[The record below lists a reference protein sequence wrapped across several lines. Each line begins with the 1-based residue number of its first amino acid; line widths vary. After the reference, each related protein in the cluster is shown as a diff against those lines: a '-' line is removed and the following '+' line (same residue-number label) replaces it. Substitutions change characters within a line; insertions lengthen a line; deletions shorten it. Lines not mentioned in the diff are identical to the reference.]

1 MSKDEDRMILRQLAD
16 AGFIPDNVIDKLDEI
31 TKKAEDNSVKEVN
44 LDMSKGI
51 VNEYNFA
58 DVRLVDYFSNETRRR
73 IVEFL
78 THADLS
84 NQCYC
89 LTQLEADW
97 ITDNYAYFK
106 TVINEFTG
114 RPAHIKVGSIP
125 WFMGYG
131 DKILLFDELQFKPY
145 LQRKDD

>member
-1 MSKDEDRMILRQLAD
+1 MSNDDRMILRQLAD
-16 AGFIPDNVIDKLDEI
+16 AGFIPDNVIDKIDEI
-31 TKKAEDNSVKEVN
+31 AKKDEDNSVKEVI

-73 IVEFL
+73 IVDFI

-97 ITDNYAYFK
+97 VTDNYAYFE

-114 RPAHIKVGSIP
+114 RPAHIKVCSIP

-131 DKILLFDELQFKPY
+131 NKILLFDELQFKPY

>member
-1 MSKDEDRMILRQLAD
+1 MSNEDRMILRQLAD
-16 AGFIPDNVIDKLDEI
+16 AGFIPDNVIDKIDEI
-31 TKKAEDNSVKEVN
+31 AKK
-44 LDMSKGI
+44 
-51 VNEYNFA
+51 
-58 DVRLVDYFSNETRRR
+58 

-97 ITDNYAYFK
+97 VTDNYAYFE

-114 RPAHIKVGSIP
+114 LPVHIKVGSLP

-131 DKILLFDELQFKPY
+131 NKILLFDELQFKPY
-145 LQRKDD
+145 LQRKDE

>member
-16 AGFIPDNVIDKLDEI
+16 AGFIPDNVIDKIDEI
-31 TKKAEDNSVKEVN
+31 AKKDEDNSVKEVD

-51 VNEYNFA
+51 VNEYDFA
-58 DVRLVDYFSNETRRR
+58 DVSNETRRR

-97 ITDNYAYFK
+97 ITDNYAYFE

-114 RPAHIKVGSIP
+114 RPAHIKVGSLP

-131 DKILLFDELQFKPY
+131 NKILLFDELQFKPY

>member
-1 MSKDEDRMILRQLAD
+1 MSNDDRMILRQLAD
-16 AGFIPDNVIDKLDEI
+16 AGFIPDNVIDKIDEI
-31 TKKAEDNSVKEVN
+31 AKKDEDNSVKDVN

-51 VNEYNFA
+51 VNEYNFV
-58 DVRLVDYFSNETRRR
+58 DVRLVDYFNNETRRR

-84 NQCYC
+84 NECYC

-97 ITDNYAYFK
+97 ITDNYTYFE

-131 DKILLFDELQFKPY
+131 NKILLFDELQFKPY

>member
-1 MSKDEDRMILRQLAD
+1 
-16 AGFIPDNVIDKLDEI
+16 
-31 TKKAEDNSVKEVN
+31 
-44 LDMSKGI
+44 MSKGI

-58 DVRLVDYFSNETRRR
+58 DVRLVDYFSNETRRC

-97 ITDNYAYFK
+97 VTDNYAYFE

-114 RPAHIKVGSIP
+114 LPVRIKVGSLP

-131 DKILLFDELQFKPY
+131 NKILLFDELQFKPY

>member
-1 MSKDEDRMILRQLAD
+1 
-16 AGFIPDNVIDKLDEI
+16 
-31 TKKAEDNSVKEVN
+31 
-44 LDMSKGI
+44 MSKGI

-58 DVRLVDYFSNETRRR
+58 DVRLVDYFSNEARRR
-73 IVEFL
+73 IVEFI

-97 ITDNYAYFK
+97 VTDNYAYFE

-131 DKILLFDELQFKPY
+131 NKILLFDELQFKPY

>member
-16 AGFIPDNVIDKLDEI
+16 AGFIPDNVIDKIDEI
-31 TKKAEDNSVKEVN
+31 
-44 LDMSKGI
+44 G
-51 VNEYNFA
+51 
-58 DVRLVDYFSNETRRR
+58 NETRRR
-73 IVEFL
+73 IVEFV

-97 ITDNYAYFK
+97 ITDNYAYFE

-114 RPAHIKVGSIP
+114 RPAHIKVGSLP

-131 DKILLFDELQFKPY
+131 NKILLFDELQFKPY

>member
-1 MSKDEDRMILRQLAD
+1 MSNDEDRMILRQLAD
-16 AGFIPDNVIDKLDEI
+16 AGFIPDNVIDKIDEI
-31 TKKAEDNSVKEVN
+31 AKKDEDNSVKEVD

-51 VNEYNFA
+51 VNEYDFA
-58 DVRLVDYFSNETRRR
+58 DVSNETRRR

-97 ITDNYAYFK
+97 ITDNYAYFE

-114 RPAHIKVGSIP
+114 RPAHIKVGSLP

-131 DKILLFDELQFKPY
+131 NKILLFDELQFKPY

>member
-1 MSKDEDRMILRQLAD
+1 MSNDEDRMILRQLAD
-16 AGFIPDNVIDKLDEI
+16 AGFIPDNVIDKIDEI
-31 TKKAEDNSVKEVN
+31 TKKDEDNSVKEVN

-51 VNEYNFA
+51 VNEYDFA
-58 DVRLVDYFSNETRRR
+58 DVSNETRRR

-84 NQCYC
+84 NHCYC

-97 ITDNYAYFK
+97 VMDNYAYFE

-114 RPAHIKVGSIP
+114 LPVHIKVGSLP

-131 DKILLFDELQFKPY
+131 NKILLFDELQFKPY